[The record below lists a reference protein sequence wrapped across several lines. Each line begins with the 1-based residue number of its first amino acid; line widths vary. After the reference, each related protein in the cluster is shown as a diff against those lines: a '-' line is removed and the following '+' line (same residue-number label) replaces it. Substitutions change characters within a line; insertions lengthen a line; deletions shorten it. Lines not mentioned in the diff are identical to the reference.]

1 MNVGGITSNYP
12 IGYETRKTQKAMPE
26 QSFANTMGKAAN
38 VNSKQIFTLHWFED
52 ELGEKPIGASGLEN
66 GGSTTVYKPVDFN
79 PANPVYRVRI
89 WDAEGNMT
97 ERMVDISKVDPKNCD
112 IIDMHAYACHL
123 TDSGEFPDA
132 QFTFMRAHC
141 FQQVMENP
149 SNPGGFRDNCLDKC
163 NWIDI
168 VKGAMQM
175 QYDAGNLA
183 GYLDYKKF
191 WDFLTQR

>member
-12 IGYETRKTQKAMPE
+12 IGYETRKTHKAVPE
-26 QSFANTMGKAAN
+26 QSFANTMGKTAN
-38 VNSKQIFTLHWFED
+38 VNSKQVFTLHWFEN
-52 ELGEKPIGASGLEN
+52 ELGEKPIGARGLEN
-66 GGSTTVYKPVDFN
+66 GGSTTVYKPVDFD

-97 ERMVDISKVDPKNCD
+97 ERMVDISKVDSKNCD
-112 IIDMHAYACHL
+112 SIDMYAYASHL

-132 QFTFMRAHC
+132 QSTFIRASA
-141 FQQVMENP
+141 NP
-149 SNPGGFRDNCLDKC
+149 HGPGTVYDSPFDRSN
-163 NWIDI
+163 WVDI
-168 VKGAMQM
+168 VRDAMQA

-191 WDFLTQR
+191 WDFLTQK